1 MKYPLPYITLIIAV
15 VLLAGCDRQL
25 LVPYSD
31 DANKPDYSQNGSA
44 AASRAPLDV
53 PPELR
58 GDVEVP
64 EPDKIASQGGPAAVN
79 KGRVAG
85 QAVSLDGRVYSHGVA
100 TVFSAAVDAMTALNM
115 PVQSVDSPSGTLTT
129 DWIKQ
134 ESVSSNASVMS
145 GVFGGE
151 TVLGVR
157 YRFVVRVL
165 RQKGGEAELTRLE
178 IRTVG
183 QAFVNR
189 HWVNR
194 PIQRKVSDE
203 LFAAVE
209 ERLPRTI
216 NNQ

>member
-1 MKYPLPYITLIIAV
+1 MKYMPSSLILIIAV
-15 VLLAGCDRQL
+15 VILSGCSDRQL

-31 DANKPDYSQNGSA
+31 NTDKPAYSQNGS

-64 EPDKIASQGGPAAVN
+64 EPEKIASQGGSVN
-79 KGRVAG
+79 KDRVAG
-85 QAVSLDGRVYSHGVA
+85 QAVSLDGRVYSYGVA
-100 TVFSAAVDAMTALNM
+100 TVFSATVDAMTALNM

-129 DWIKQ
+129 DWIKK
-134 ESVSSNASVMS
+134 ESATSNVSVLS

-151 TVLGVR
+151 TVLAVR

-165 RQKGGEAELTRLE
+165 RQKSEETEVTRLE

-194 PIQRKVSDE
+194 PMKRKVADE

-209 ERLPRTI
+209 ERLPRKIT
-216 NNQ
+216 NQ